1 MSITTVV
8 ITAARNTKPPNTP
21 RAITAPRFS
30 LAWWALVGCSALS
43 TRKGPD
49 GSSTAAPMP
58 ACAWSTPLPDI
69 SLSWGWSAS
78 FSTDEGDTFLLI
90 PMLGLFEIVS
100 LTVAGSSAVL
110 DTLLGGKEV
119 MLGVVTVVALVVVLI
134 LGVRYDRIF
143 GVDERIVAR
152 VGTLIVVRDSSERER
167 EREREG
173 EREREREKEL
183 FDFSL
188 S

>member
-1 MSITTVV
+1 
-8 ITAARNTKPPNTP
+8 
-21 RAITAPRFS
+21 
-30 LAWWALVGCSALS
+30 
-43 TRKGPD
+43 
-49 GSSTAAPMP
+49 
-58 ACAWSTPLPDI
+58 
-69 SLSWGWSAS
+69 
-78 FSTDEGDTFLLI
+78 
-90 PMLGLFEIVS
+90 MLGLFEIVS

-173 EREREREKEL
+173 EREREREREREKEL

>member
-1 MSITTVV
+1 
-8 ITAARNTKPPNTP
+8 
-21 RAITAPRFS
+21 
-30 LAWWALVGCSALS
+30 
-43 TRKGPD
+43 
-49 GSSTAAPMP
+49 
-58 ACAWSTPLPDI
+58 
-69 SLSWGWSAS
+69 
-78 FSTDEGDTFLLI
+78 
-90 PMLGLFEIVS
+90 MLGLFEIVS

-173 EREREREKEL
+173 ERERERERERVIRFL
-183 FDFSL
+183 IIIIIML
-188 S
+188 SKLIIYLCKWVRHDRTVR